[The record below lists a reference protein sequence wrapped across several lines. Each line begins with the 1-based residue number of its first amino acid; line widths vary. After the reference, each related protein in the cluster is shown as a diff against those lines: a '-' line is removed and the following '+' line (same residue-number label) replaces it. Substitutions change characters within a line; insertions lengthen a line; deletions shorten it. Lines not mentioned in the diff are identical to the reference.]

1 MENEKLIPV
10 DQFCKHYNIEFS
22 FINTLTEFG
31 LIQITRIEEI
41 PCIPYDQIKDLEKLI
56 RLHYDLEINVE
67 GIDAISH
74 LLNRVDLLQ
83 MEMKLLKNRLR
94 LYENEE

>member
-74 LLNRVDLLQ
+74 LLNRVDQLQ